1 VAFERI
7 TSNGI
12 NLSGDDFGT
21 PQTITAITVP
31 STAGITLTSSCSFT
45 QAQLPSGLTN
55 GDMYRLRIRRDVASD
70 TASGDAE
77 LLGVEVRLV

>member
-1 VAFERI
+1 
-7 TSNGI
+7 
-12 NLSGDDFGT
+12 
-21 PQTITAITVP
+21 
-31 STAGITLTSSCSFT
+31 LTSSCSFT